1 MLPFVQIGK
10 SPYKT
15 KPLLIIAE
23 DVTGEALAT
32 LVVNKLRGILNVAAV
47 KAPGFGERRKALL
60 QDIAIVTGAEF
71 VAKDLGLSIDA
82 AEIEQLGTI
91 RKATIGNN
99 FTTLIADAGSKEEI
113 DMRVAQLKKELSET
127 DSVYD
132 TEKLSERIAKLA
144 GGIAVIK
151 VGAFLL

>member
-1 MLPFVQIGK
+1 
-10 SPYKT
+10 
-15 KPLLIIAE
+15 
-23 DVTGEALAT
+23 
-32 LVVNKLRGILNVAAV
+32 
-47 KAPGFGERRKALL
+47 LL